1 MVGEMSPTEGSMRA
15 INHATATIATPT
27 GDATED
33 EEEGEEEEESDVVSL
48 LDGEEEDEP

>member
-15 INHATATIATPT
+15 IKHATATTATPT

-33 EEEGEEEEESDVVSL
+33 EEEGEEESDVVSL